1 MNNMA
6 FIKLHIRKEEG
17 ATSIFVITLMV
28 VLIVFGLAALTTSLA
43 SLKLSNKNTLWI
55 KEYYALEGE
64 AERLLSIIDGTLI
77 GVADEAKSASNENKD
92 QYVDIYYEKV
102 WSNLFKLSEAFPE
115 IHILKEK
122 NQVTYTVKEKKDAY
136 PKNITVVLDI
146 LEPST
151 NNTETNHQRFAIL
164 QWKEWQ
170 NQFEYDQ
177 DIDFENPN
185 FENPNFKENLT
196 DEVKTNN
203 TDTITDETNQEG
215 IFVEEEIELID

>member
-1 MNNMA
+1 MNSMA
-6 FIKLHIRKEEG
+6 FNKLHIKQEEG
-17 ATSIFVITLMV
+17 ATSIFVIILMV

-64 AERLLSIIDGTLI
+64 AERLLSVIDDALI
-77 GVADEAKSASNENKD
+77 DATDKAKSTSDGNRE
-92 QYVDIYYEKV
+92 QYLDIYNEKV
-102 WSNLFKLSEAFPE
+102 WSSLFELSETYPE
-115 IHILKEK
+115 IQIFTEQ
-122 NQVTYTVKEKKDAY
+122 NYVTYTVKEKKDAY
-136 PKNITVVLDI
+136 PKNITVVLNI
-146 LEPST
+146 LEPPT
-151 NNTETNHQRFAIL
+151 DNPEKNHQRFAIL

-185 FENPNFKENLT
+185 FENPNFEEYLT
-196 DEVKTNN
+196 DEVNTNN